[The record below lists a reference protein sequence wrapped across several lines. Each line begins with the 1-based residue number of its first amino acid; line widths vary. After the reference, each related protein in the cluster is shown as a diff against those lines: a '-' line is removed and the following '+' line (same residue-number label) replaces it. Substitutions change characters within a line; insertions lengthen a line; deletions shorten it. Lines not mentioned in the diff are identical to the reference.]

1 MKSDREPFSEGDASD
16 ASDAMLDE
24 LLAQARWPEPGNDA
38 QARLRHGYLRAAGG
52 SLRLFNQPRASA
64 RGSKV
69 VRAVIGIAAM
79 IMIVIG
85 VWIGTTQKNNNHVAI
100 VPPIAPVNPTPE
112 VKKTAPEPFVRPLG
126 PVERLVLIE
135 DKQRLAQRTKSPPQA
150 VKPDSLATLRRLD
163 NAALVRVA
171 SAATDMN
178 RRDNAIRL
186 LLERNDL
193 QSFLYFVLRPNT
205 RAEALA
211 VLHEMPNPPTNEL
224 LAELNHR
231 QVDYRLAA
239 AKALGG
245 LCDRKIDRT
254 LMTMVATNNHRREA
268 IAALLSCSD
277 PHAKQLITQ
286 AQAYASADEIRSV
299 QRDLNQT
306 F

>member
-1 MKSDREPFSEGDASD
+1 MTRDRENNFEGD

-24 LLAQARWPEPGNDA
+24 LLAQARWPEPDS
-38 QARLRHGYLRAAGG
+38 QSESRLRMRCGMIRPTRTPVYRIAM
-52 SLRLFNQPRASA
+52 
-64 RGSKV
+64 
-69 VRAVIGIAAM
+69 AVAAM
-79 IMIVIG
+79 I
-85 VWIGTTQKNNNHVAI
+85 AI
-100 VPPIAPVNPTPE
+100 VVGIWFVETHPKSQLTVAPPAPASVASPVTVE
-112 VKKTAPEPFVRPLG
+112 KYAPLVRPLG

-135 DKQRLAQRTKSPPQA
+135 DKQRNAQRAKASPQT
-150 VKPDSLATLRRLD
+150 VKPDPLASLRRLD
-163 NAALVRVA
+163 NSALVRVA
-171 SAATDMN
+171 SATNDAE
-178 RRDNAIRL
+178 RRDDAIRL

-211 VLHEMPNPPTNEL
+211 VLHEMPDPPTSQL

-245 LCDRKIDRT
+245 LCDQKIDRT
-254 LMTMVATNNHRREA
+254 LLLMVATNNHRREA

-277 PHAKQLITQ
+277 PHAKQFLTR

-299 QRDLNQT
+299 QHDLNQT

>member
-1 MKSDREPFSEGDASD
+1 MTRDREDNFEGD

-24 LLAQARWPEPGNDA
+24 LLAQARWPEPDS
-38 QARLRHGYLRAAGG
+38 QSESRLRMRCGMIRPTRTPVYRIAI
-52 SLRLFNQPRASA
+52 
-64 RGSKV
+64 
-69 VRAVIGIAAM
+69 AVAAM
-79 IMIVIG
+79 I
-85 VWIGTTQKNNNHVAI
+85 AI
-100 VPPIAPVNPTPE
+100 VVGIWFVETRPRSRIAVAPPAPPSV
-112 VKKTAPEPFVRPLG
+112 APPVTVEKYAPRVRPLG

-135 DKQRLAQRTKSPPQA
+135 DKLRNAQRAKASSQT
-150 VKPDSLATLRRLD
+150 VKPDPLAWLRRLD

-171 SAATDMN
+171 SATNDAE

-205 RAEALA
+205 RNEALA
-211 VLHEMPNPPTNEL
+211 VLHEMPNPPTSQL

-245 LCDRKIDRT
+245 LCDQKIDRT
-254 LMTMVATNNHRREA
+254 LLLMVATNNHRREA

-277 PHAKQLITQ
+277 PHAKQLLSQ

-299 QRDLNQT
+299 QHDLNQT